1 MKTDK
6 KTSEKPEAGQWLPIF
21 LRLAGQPVLIAGGGV
36 EARRKID
43 RLLKHGARVDVL
55 ADSPEA
61 PLDDYHQRSRI
72 HLIDALPSDS
82 SGYRLVIVATGQES
96 LRLSALAF
104 ASAHAIPVNA
114 VDDPENCTA
123 ILPAIVDRAPITI
136 AIGSG
141 GTAPELARMI
151 RSRIE
156 AMLPLS
162 LGPLAQL
169 ASELKDSIRSRFP
182 QLPHRR
188 RFLGWLF
195 RDAPAEAMQCGSP
208 ARARELAAQALEDS
222 AFDTTG
228 SVALVG
234 AGPGDPELLTLK
246 ALRLIQEADVIIHD
260 ALVDPRILDYA
271 RRDADFIDVAKRGG
285 KCSTP
290 QLRINNLMLEHARAG
305 RRVVRLKGGDPLT
318 FGRGGEELQFLRSHG
333 IGYSVVPGITA
344 ASGCAAYAGIPLT
357 HRDHAHS
364 VHLVTAHGRNS
375 IDRLDWTSL
384 ARANQT
390 LAFYMAVSRLAEVQ
404 ANLLAHGQ
412 LTSTPVAIVENG
424 ARPRQR
430 ILTGRLDG
438 LHDLAV
444 RYSVESPAMVYV
456 GNVAGLAVDLHW
468 YGAPCLTLGDS
479 LPARSASA

>member
-228 SVALVG
+228 SVALGRARRSRTAHAQGAAPDTGSRRDHSRRPGRPANPRLCAPRCRLHRRRQARREMLHAAASHQQPDARTCTGRQTRGEAQRRRSADLRPRRRGIAVPSQPRHRLFG
-234 AGPGDPELLTLK
+234 RARHHRGFRLRRLRRHSPDPSRPRALGAPGHRAWQELDRPAGLDVAGPSKPDTRLL
-246 ALRLIQEADVIIHD
+246 H
-260 ALVDPRILDYA
+260 
-271 RRDADFIDVAKRGG
+271 GG
-285 KCSTP
+285 VK
-290 QLRINNLMLEHARAG
+290 I
-305 RRVVRLKGGDPLT
+305 
-318 FGRGGEELQFLRSHG
+318 GRG
-333 IGYSVVPGITA
+333 
-344 ASGCAAYAGIPLT
+344 ASQP
-357 HRDHAHS
+357 
-364 VHLVTAHGRNS
+364 
-375 IDRLDWTSL
+375 
-384 ARANQT
+384 
-390 LAFYMAVSRLAEVQ
+390 
-404 ANLLAHGQ
+404 
-412 LTSTPVAIVENG
+412 
-424 ARPRQR
+424 ARPRSIDFYIGGHR
-430 ILTGRLDG
+430 RKRRAPPATDIDRASGR
-438 LHDLAV
+438 
-444 RYSVESPAMVYV
+444 
-456 GNVAGLAVDLHW
+456 
-468 YGAPCLTLGDS
+468 
-479 LPARSASA
+479 AS